1 MYPVMKSWESE
12 KSIWKINLKNQFES
26 RCKSHWVS
34 IPARYFFFSQHLVR
48 CVYYDIQWAIA
59 SITTVVSFPCW
70 GIAVLY
76 ILIWWKERLDLVK
89 RSNEHLILSELQN
102 FLLFSQNGLSAVMVA
117 SKNGH
122 LHIVKELLDINADIT
137 LQTKV
142 MKCS

>member
-1 MYPVMKSWESE
+1 M
-12 KSIWKINLKNQFES
+12 
-26 RCKSHWVS
+26 
-34 IPARYFFFSQHLVR
+34 
-48 CVYYDIQWAIA
+48 
-59 SITTVVSFPCW
+59 
-70 GIAVLY
+70 
-76 ILIWWKERLDLVK
+76 DLVK
-89 RSNEHLILSELQN
+89 HSNEHLILSELQN